1 MLKDI
6 RDGAFEELYRLIKKD
21 RKIILI
27 SVDQGALIMDKIG
40 KDFPNNLIRSSIAE
54 QNSINFAAGL
64 AKGGF
69 KPYVYLISPFIAR
82 AFEQVKINICSM
94 KLKINIIGSGS
105 GFAYASDGVTHYF
118 LEDYGIF
125 KNLPNINIHATHD
138 YNSAKLAI
146 SESYKSNVGGLIK
159 LEKGQFVNLKDK
171 YKSKIEEIKKGKK
184 TLLIT
189 YGYMSQF
196 ILKEIVNHKS
206 FKKDELGL
214 AVINSL
220 IPLDIKKMK
229 NIFNKYKKVLFIEET
244 PLNSSVFQSL
254 SDQYFIGLKY
264 KRILHGQFAN
274 LEFTRLAG
282 SRNELLGIN
291 NLDKISIIKKI
302 KKIK

>member
-27 SVDQGALIMDKIG
+27 SVDQGALIMEKIE
-40 KDFPNNLIRSSIAE
+40 KDFPNNFIKSSIAE
-54 QNSINFAAGL
+54 QNSLNFAAGL

-69 KPYVYLISPFIAR
+69 KPYVYLISPFISR
-82 AFEQVKINICSM
+82 AYEQVKINICSM

-146 SESYKSNVGGLIK
+146 SESYKSSVGSLIK
-159 LEKGQFVNLKDK
+159 LEKGQFHNLKDK
-171 YKSKIEEIKKGKK
+171 YVSKIEEIKKGKK
-184 TLLIT
+184 TLLVT

-196 ILKEIVNHKS
+196 LIKEIINFKN

-220 IPLDIKKMK
+220 IPLDV
-229 NIFNKYKKVLFIEET
+229 KVGDTVMVGKDESGAT
-244 PLNSSVFQSL
+244 ASVEV
-254 SDQYFIGLKY
+254 
-264 KRILHGQFAN
+264 
-274 LEFTRLAG
+274 LENA
-282 SRNELLGIN
+282 
-291 NLDKISIIKKI
+291 
-302 KKIK
+302 